1 MPMPM
6 KTKIVANGKI
16 DANADANAD
25 AEVRHRRWTKISFTY
40 CSFRKII
47 SCM

>member
-16 DANADANAD
+16 DANADADN
-25 AEVRHRRWTKISFTY
+25 EVRHRHWTKISFTY
-40 CSFRKII
+40 CSVGKII

>member
-16 DANADANAD
+16 DANADANA
-25 AEVRHRRWTKISFTY
+25 EVRHRRWTKISFTY
-40 CSFRKII
+40 CSFEKII